1 MPLRTARSGRPE
13 DARAGFFRDL
23 RALRTRRGLKLVD
36 IAERTLFPADALADV
51 ESGPELPSLPAL
63 EAYLRGC
70 GEPLAGWEDRWRQ
83 LDQAAAAGA
92 AGAGELP
99 VREAGTSALAAAGA
113 SAGQAAAAFGVAYP
127 LRRPGRRKRPSGA
140 SRQRLPA
147 LVYTAAAGVT
157 VLLAAGGLALLAWSH
172 GAGGHRGPAITAPR
186 STGAPAPGT
195 SSTGRQP
202 GAGGNGAGGNGPGT
216 GGNGPGAGGNGPGA
230 TPVRSARLH
239 STTVVPHPQ
248 AAAADVGTTAAD
260 VGTAAA
266 QPGAAA
272 ADPGTAAAQPQAAA
286 ALTEVAGIGCPQGNV
301 VVANAPTGPGWTASD
316 GGWTGDG
323 CDGSA
328 VWTADPNGKQPV
340 PSTLTWKFGL
350 TAGVS
355 HCTLAVFVPS
365 RNALGVGQ
373 YAVFTDAG
381 TAVAD
386 IALVAVSQAAVAG
399 QWVTLGS
406 YPVRGTSLEIQVAPA
421 AGTKGAPGP
430 GAHGR
435 NHVTGQGPGQNSAIA
450 ASAARA
456 ACA

>member
-36 IAERTLFPADALADV
+36 IAERTRFSADALADV

-70 GEPLAGWEDRWRQ
+70 GEPLADWEDRWRQ
-83 LDQAAAAGA
+83 LDLAAAAGA
-92 AGAGELP
+92 TGAGELP

-127 LRRPGRRKRPSGA
+127 LGRPGRRKRPPGA

-157 VLLAAGGLALLAWSH
+157 VLLATGGLALLAWSH

-186 STGAPAPGT
+186 SPGAPAPGT

-202 GAGGNGAGGNGPGT
+202 GAGGNGPGAGGN
-216 GGNGPGAGGNGPGA
+216 GAGGNGPGA

-248 AAAADVGTTAAD
+248 AATAAP
-260 VGTAAA
+260 GTAAA

-272 ADPGTAAAQPQAAA
+272 AQAQAAA
-286 ALTEVAGIGCPQGNV
+286 PLTEVAGIGCPQGNV
-301 VVANAPTGPGWTASD
+301 VVANAPTGPGWTPSD

-328 VWTADPNGKQPV
+328 VWTMDPNGNQPV
-340 PSTLTWKFGL
+340 PSTLTWEFGL

-355 HCTLAVFVPS
+355 HCTLAVFVPT
-365 RNALGVGQ
+365 RKALGVGQ
-373 YAVFTDAG
+373 YAVFADAG
-381 TAVAD
+381 TTVAD
-386 IALVAVSQAAVAG
+386 IASVAINQAAAAG

-406 YPVRGTSLEIQVAPA
+406 YPVQGTSLEIQVAPA
-421 AGTKGAPGP
+421 ASTAGTPGP
-430 GAHGR
+430 GAHG
-435 NHVTGQGPGQNSAIA
+435 HKHDTSKGADQNSAIA